1 MKAVK
6 IIGCILAVI
15 ALVAVVTAVV
25 NINVFNDTVEYA
37 QSFKPVEVEDKL
49 VPQKDAD
56 GNWTFNTDR
65 DLKVVQLTD
74 IHIGGGWMSQDEDRM
89 ALNAVATMLQTEKP
103 DLVVITGDMVFPV
116 PFNAGT
122 FNNKKPTEMLIS
134 LMETLG
140 VYYTV
145 GFGNHDSELYS
156 YYSREDIAE
165 LWGNPDLKYS
175 LYQMGPE
182 EVDGF
187 GNHVIK
193 VKNSDGIVKNA
204 YFMLDSH
211 AYTDGDYLGLM
222 WKYDNIKESQINWY
236 KQNVEAI
243 DKANKAIDPECPMFT
258 SLAFFHIPLEEY
270 EFAWKELQENG
281 YKDTENAK
289 LITGWYHET
298 DETVFHGVHSEELF
312 ETIEALGSTK
322 GIFVGHD
329 HINNAI
335 VEYKGVSL
343 VYGLSIDY
351 LAYSDIDTQGSQRGC
366 TVINLTQDGELTV
379 ELSNYYQDKYES
391 QYEKEEVTMQWQ

>member
-6 IIGCILAVI
+6 IIGCIFAVI

-65 DLKVVQLTD
+65 DLKIVQLTD
-74 IHIGGGWMSQDEDRM
+74 VHIGGGWMSADEDRM
-89 ALNAVATMLQTEKP
+89 ALNAVATMLQAEKP

-156 YYSREDIAE
+156 YYSREEIAQ

-182 EVDGF
+182 DVDGF
-187 GNHVIK
+187 GNHIIK
-193 VKNSDGIVKNA
+193 VKNSKGIVTNA
-204 YFMLDSH
+204 HFMFDSH
-211 AYTDGDYLGLM
+211 AYTDGDYLGLF
-222 WKYDNIKESQINWY
+222 WKYDSIKESQINWY
-236 KQNVEAI
+236 KENVESI
-243 DKANKAIDPECPMFT
+243 DKANKAIDPEYPMFT

-289 LITGWYHET
+289 LITGWYHE
-298 DETVFHGVHSEELF
+298 DEETVYHGVYPEEFF
-312 ETIEALGSTK
+312 ETAHALGSTR

-335 VEYKGVSL
+335 VEYKGINL

-351 LAYSDIDTQGSQRGC
+351 LAYGDIDTQGSQRGC
-366 TVINLTQDGELTV
+366 TIINLTQDGELSI

-391 QYEKEEVTMQWQ
+391 QYEKEEVTMQW